1 MKYLKIIGVSVII
14 ATALVIVLVICNL
27 LNNSKTDVSNK
38 KFNEFSRIEESDD
51 SVAEVIETESD
62 KINSEINTETT
73 KSINYNVDD
82 ETVLA
87 ETEVPEIVG
96 DIDLSGINL
105 SEEDI
110 NSIIFSYG
118 DMFGLSENEI
128 HFQSVIDNG
137 ENYEIEFT
145 DNDNK
150 SYKIIIT
157 HDKML
162 VKVIR
167 PE

>member
-38 KFNEFSRIEESDD
+38 KFNEFSSIEESTEL
-51 SVAEVIETESD
+51 VAEVIETESD
-62 KINSEINTETT
+62 KIGSEINTETT
-73 KSINYNVDD
+73 KSIDYNVDD

-128 HFQSVIDNG
+128 HFQSVMDNG